1 MLYLICYREFT
12 LTHVP
17 IRFHEDGFISH
28 FLRCMRRCF
37 RLFVFFYLRPL
48 PFSPTKQFPL
58 FERFPL
64 SSGGSGCSDACREDT
79 HAGALARFNL
89 SGCLHLTD
97 FHKKCTSKMWCWLS
111 SLIQNSLKL
120 SGQLGSTL
128 IQLEIIHTQWIG
140 YWGSSPKRGAAQ
152 APYYTTRCEHWTML
166 AQQWTAHGVRRGPV
180 SPHSN

>member
-1 MLYLICYREFT
+1 MCPLDFMKMGLFMG
-12 LTHVP
+12 L
-17 IRFHEDGFISH
+17 FH
-28 FLRCMRRCF
+28 FLRCMRRSF
-37 RLFVFFYLRPL
+37 RLFFYLRPL
-48 PFSPTKQFPL
+48 PLPPHKAISTFLFEWFPL
-58 FERFPL
+58 L
-64 SSGGSGCSDACREDT
+64 SGGSGCSDACREDT

-97 FHKKCTSKMWCWLS
+97 SHKKNTSKMWCWLS

-120 SGQLGSTL
+120 SGRLASTL
-128 IQLEIIHTQWIG
+128 IQLEISHTQWIG

-180 SPHSN
+180 PPHSN